1 MNWSAIAASAP
12 RGSSM
17 PGYRARTLLTYGSFG
32 RGGFGRDGA
41 PPGRGTPGTL
51 TLFGPTV
58 ALTAPP
64 VPTPTLA
71 ALDPSCSASNRA
83 RSAATEVAA
92 SRPADRGSRGMTV
105 NCPYR
110 LVAASAVTSSG
121 ADTGPEPVTV
131 MRSSAPTLTVAPTG
145 WPDAGS
151 SRLTSTTPRRIVTV
165 ARTPT
170 PVGDTS

>member
-41 PPGRGTPGTL
+41 PPRRGPPPGTAMGGAMPRRGTPSGVKREEAPPGRITPGTP
-51 TLFGPTV
+51 TLVGPTV

-110 LVAASAVTSSG
+110 RVAASAVTRSG
-121 ADTGPEPVTV
+121 ADSGPEPVTV
-131 MRSSAPTLTVAPTG
+131 
-145 WPDAGS
+145 
-151 SRLTSTTPRRIVTV
+151 
-165 ARTPT
+165 
-170 PVGDTS
+170 